1 VSSRTVAVV
10 LKAQV
15 DDYVSQMRSAQKHTT
30 DVEKAARSA
39 TEQFRAHNEA
49 LTKVGVGMAAVGA
62 AAAVGLAVAVK
73 AATEYGGK
81 MAQLQSLSHAT
92 TAR

>member
-15 DDYVSQMRSAQKHTT
+15 DDYVSQMQAG
-30 DVEKAARSA
+30 AAAHHRRRESGPLRD
-39 TEQFRAHNEA
+39 RAVPLA
-49 LTKVGVGMAAVGA
+49 FGA
-62 AAAVGLAVAVK
+62 AAAVGIALVVK
-73 AATEYGGK
+73 ASAEYGAK

-92 TAR
+92 TGR